1 MGTHTTAYAT
11 RKSVG
16 PLSNNKR
23 PPKDQ
28 GPEVW
33 KLVQSAKQAPKSQE
47 QTPPFSF
54 VPKLANSAQHQSS
67 EKNCDLDTHHAKE
80 PPLKSKSVI
89 TQLETYLNC
98 LKIFS
103 LLVTITQDLAME
115 TAPTCTLHFVFI
127 PFMAPGHML
136 PLVDMA
142 KLMARRNVK
151 VTIVTTPLNALQFN
165 TIIHREIQSGSPMQT
180 QLVRFPNAEA
190 GIPEGCESLESLPS
204 MDRMAMEN
212 FVMGLSMLQK
222 QLEELIG
229 KLEPFPCCIISDKHI
244 PCVADIAIKFK
255 VPRIVFDGT
264 NCLNLLC
271 NHNLHAFKVYE
282 TVSDSDEFVFPGL
295 PHRIEMRKS
304 QLPVIMG
311 PGPNQKLNALRE
323 RWRVAEA
330 EAYGIVV
337 NSFVELEAE
346 YVKEYQRVTGHKV
359 WCVGPV
365 SLSNKDDL
373 DKAQRGSKRNTNAEV
388 EVETREYLKW
398 LDSWPQRSVIY
409 VCLGSLNR
417 VAPKQLIEIGLGLE
431 ATKRP
436 FIWVLRGEYRIDEM
450 ERWLLEERFE
460 ERVKE
465 RGILIRGWVPQFA
478 VQVAE
483 IGVSVG
489 AEIAVHLGQEDKFG
503 ECVRVNRD
511 NVKEAIEKVI
521 GEGEEKVKRRERA
534 RKYADRAKKAIEKG
548 GSSYRN
554 MSMLIDDMQQVQ
566 LLNQS

>member
-1 MGTHTTAYAT
+1 
-11 RKSVG
+11 
-16 PLSNNKR
+16 
-23 PPKDQ
+23 
-28 GPEVW
+28 
-33 KLVQSAKQAPKSQE
+33 
-47 QTPPFSF
+47 
-54 VPKLANSAQHQSS
+54 
-67 EKNCDLDTHHAKE
+67 
-80 PPLKSKSVI
+80 
-89 TQLETYLNC
+89 
-98 LKIFS
+98 
-103 LLVTITQDLAME
+103 
-115 TAPTCTLHFVFI
+115 
-127 PFMAPGHML
+127 MAPGHML

-142 KLMARRNVK
+142 KLMAWRNVK

-304 QLPVIMG
+304 QLPVIIG

-388 EVETREYLKW
+388 EVETCEYLKW

-465 RGILIRGWVPQFA
+465 RGILIRGWVPQVLILSHGAIGAFFTHCGWNSTLEAICAGVPLVTFPMFQDQFYNEKFA